1 MEDQLISKTLRICH
15 LRPFQKVVT
24 ESTFTVI
31 PNNFEELGTSFSQL
45 SRVACDPVGMAWSI
59 DNATVFLSDAH
70 SRNVTKCSYSME
82 YIRGV
87 QKEMD
92 ATNCSTLVHLPETG
106 MAGEARPKGLA
117 MDSSGHLW
125 LAVEQ
130 NGGRGAI
137 LEINPDTG
145 SVVSTIGIRL
155 QSMNMLQS
163 FLSDTEDADLVDL
176 VFGGEDLDH
185 LLLLSKKHLY
195 KLTGVVLYCS
205 LVDRTQKNCR
215 VGKKQVRLSFW
226 HFLPV

>member
-1 MEDQLISKTLRICH
+1 
-15 LRPFQKVVT
+15 
-24 ESTFTVI
+24 
-31 PNNFEELGTSFSQL
+31 
-45 SRVACDPVGMAWSI
+45 
-59 DNATVFLSDAH
+59 
-70 SRNVTKCSYSME
+70 ME

-155 QSMNMLQS
+155 QS
-163 FLSDTEDADLVDL
+163 T
-176 VFGGEDLDH
+176 
-185 LLLLSKKHLY
+185 
-195 KLTGVVLYCS
+195 
-205 LVDRTQKNCR
+205 
-215 VGKKQVRLSFW
+215 
-226 HFLPV
+226 